1 MDKDTDF
8 IPSNQLDLERI
19 KVIVLSY
26 RLPIIFGF
34 LGISLFIAAIIL
46 LSKSHK
52 SSSEVVFQT
61 EASPSAKSKIRVDVA
76 GAVLNPNVYELEEGS
91 RISDA
96 LVAAGGLS
104 GDADR
109 DWVQKNINRAAKLID
124 GGKIFIPSLTDV
136 SFGKSEIRNLPA
148 QTGPKSEID
157 LSDLNTSSNLL
168 GVTIGKTNIN
178 SASQLELEAL
188 PGVGPVTAGKIMSG
202 RPYQTIEEL
211 KTKKIVGNALF
222 EKIKD
227 LLSI

>member
-19 KVIVLSY
+19 KLIVLSY

-76 GAVLNPNVYELEEGS
+76 GSVLNPDIYALEEGS

-124 GGKIFIPSLTDV
+124 GGKIYIPSAGETA
-136 SFGKSEIRNLPA
+136 SGKITNDKF
-148 QTGPKSEID
+148 QIT
-157 LSDLNTSSNLL
+157 NTSGNKGELL
-168 GVTIGKTNIN
+168 GVTAGTVNIN

-188 PGVGPVTAGKIMSG
+188 PGVGPVTAGKIINS